1 MECGLWAVATMGRDM
16 NDGHRN
22 GRQDRLKAA
31 LRDNL
36 KRRKVQAR
44 ARAEAPEGEAGDLSA
59 ATSPED
65 DARPAEAGT
74 ATEPKPSGGP

>member
-1 MECGLWAVATMGRDM
+1 MGRDM

-44 ARAEAPEGEAGDLSA
+44 ARAEAPDGEADDPSA
-59 ATSPED
+59 AATPED
-65 DARPAEAGT
+65 GVRPAEAGT
-74 ATEPKPSGGP
+74 ATEPKPSGEP